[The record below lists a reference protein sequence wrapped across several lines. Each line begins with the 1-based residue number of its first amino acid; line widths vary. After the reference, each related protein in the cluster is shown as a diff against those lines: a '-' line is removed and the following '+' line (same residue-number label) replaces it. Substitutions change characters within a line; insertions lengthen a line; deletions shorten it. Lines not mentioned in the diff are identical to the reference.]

1 MARKRKH
8 SRRKS
13 SHRRRK
19 IGAIGGGMA
28 TALQMIAGG
37 VAAQF
42 AGKLVD
48 RLPFVKDQSEKTK
61 GLIKGALPIALG
73 MALPKL
79 VKGSGH
85 IGAGMVVG
93 GGMKL
98 VQSVV
103 PAIGQIGVDYYANK
117 PVPVISGYQTNT
129 AGNYIA
135 GYQTNTAGNY
145 IAGLNKV
152 AAIIEAADK

>member
-1 MARKRKH
+1 MARKRKQ

-19 IGAIGGGMA
+19 VGAIGSGMA
-28 TALQMIAGG
+28 SALQMIAGG

-73 MALPKL
+73 MYLPKL
-79 VKGSGH
+79 IKGSGQ

-93 GGMKL
+93 GGIKL

-103 PAIGQIGVDYYANK
+103 PQIGAVGMDYYANK
-117 PVPVISGYQTNT
+117 PTPIISGYQTAT
-129 AGNYIA
+129 PGNYIA
-135 GYQTNTAGNY
+135 GYQTATPGNY

-152 AAIIEAADK
+152 AAIIEAADQ

>member
-1 MARKRKH
+1 MARRKKH
-8 SRRKS
+8 AKRKS
-13 SHRRRK
+13 SRRRRV
-19 IGAIGGGMA
+19 GAIGGGMA

-42 AGKLVD
+42 AGKLVE

-73 MALPKL
+73 MALPKFI
-79 VKGSGH
+79 KGSGH
-85 IGAGMVVG
+85 IGAGMIVG
-93 GGMKL
+93 GGIKL

-103 PAIGQIGVDYYANK
+103 PQIGAVGMDYYANK
-117 PVPVISGYQTNT
+117 PTPIISGYQTAT
-129 AGNYIA
+129 PGNYIA
-135 GYQTNTAGNY
+135 GYQTATPGNY

-152 AAIIEAADK
+152 GAIIEAAQ

>member
-1 MARKRKH
+1 MARRKKH
-8 SRRKS
+8 AKRKS
-13 SHRRRK
+13 SLRPRV
-19 IGAIGGGMA
+19 GAIGGGMA

-42 AGKLVD
+42 AGKLVE

-73 MALPKL
+73 MALPKFI
-79 VKGSGH
+79 KGSGH

-93 GGMKL
+93 GGIKL

-103 PAIGQIGVDYYANK
+103 PQIGAVGMDYYANK
-117 PVPVISGYQTNT
+117 PTPVIAGYGTGT
-129 AGNYIA
+129 PGNYIA
-135 GYQTNTAGNY
+135 GYGTGTPGNY
-145 IAGLNKV
+145 IAGLNV
-152 AAIIEAADK
+152 VGAMIDAAQ

>member
-1 MARKRKH
+1 MARRKKH
-8 SRRKS
+8 AKRKS
-13 SHRRRK
+13 SRRRRV
-19 IGAIGGGMA
+19 GAIGGGMA

-42 AGKLVD
+42 AGKLVE

-73 MALPKL
+73 MALPKFI
-79 VKGSGH
+79 KGSGH
-85 IGAGMVVG
+85 IGAGMIVG
-93 GGMKL
+93 GGIKL

-103 PAIGQIGVDYYANK
+103 PQIGAVGMDYYANK
-117 PVPVISGYQTNT
+117 PTPIISGYGTGT
-129 AGNYIA
+129 PGNYIA
-135 GYQTNTAGNY
+135 GYGTGTPGNY

-152 AAIIEAADK
+152 GAIIDAAQ

>member
-8 SRRKS
+8 SRRKAS
-13 SHRRRK
+13 SRRRK
-19 IGAIGGGMA
+19 IGAIGGGMSV
-28 TALQMIAGG
+28 ALQMIAGG

-73 MALPKL
+73 MALPKFA
-79 VKGSGH
+79 KGTQH

-93 GGMKL
+93 GGIKL

-103 PAIGQIGVDYYANK
+103 PQIGAVGMDYYANK
-117 PVPVISGYQTNT
+117 PVPVISGYSTGT
-129 AGNYIA
+129 PGNYIA
-135 GYQTNTAGNY
+135 GYGTGTPGNY

-152 AAIIEAADK
+152 AAIIDAAE